1 MRSPRGKVD
10 MYFDE
15 LPTGYR
21 FETGKR
27 SISEAEIIAFAKEY
41 DPQPFHMD
49 PEAAKDSIY
58 GGLISSGVQTM
69 GVALRLIL
77 ESGVWTDA
85 SMGSPGLDA
94 VRFVRPVRPGDTL
107 QVKGEVLGAEPSKTR
122 PDRGRTRLRYEVF
135 NQSDKI
141 VMTWEAIQLLK
152 RK

>member
-1 MRSPRGKVD
+1 

-15 LPTGYR
+15 LPVGYR

-27 SISEAEIIAFAKEY
+27 SVSEAEIIAFAKDY
-41 DPQPFHMD
+41 DPQPFHTD

-85 SMGSPGLDA
+85 SMGSPGLDT

-107 QVKGEVLGAEPSKTR
+107 HVKGEVLGAEPSKTR

-135 NQSDKI
+135 NQADEI
-141 VMTWEAIQLLK
+141 VMSWEAIQLLK